1 MSKSLQL
8 TSPRFSDGDSIPI
21 AFTAEGEDKA
31 PPLRWGE
38 VPAGT
43 RSLAL
48 LVEDP
53 DAPDPQHPQRTW
65 CHWVLYNIPP
75 GTRELP
81 EGATSELLPRG
92 TREGLN
98 DWHRIGY
105 GGPCPPIGRHRYIHR
120 LYALDLVLPELG
132 TPTRTQLL
140 DAMRGHIL
148 AEANLTGTYEK
159 THPHVTA

>member
-1 MSKSLQL
+1 MAKSLQL
-8 TSPRFSDGDSIPI
+8 TSPRFGDGDPIPI

-65 CHWVLYNIPP
+65 CHWVVYNIPP

-81 EGATSELLPRG
+81 EGAGAGNLPRG
-92 TREGLN
+92 AREGMN
-98 DWHRIGY
+98 DWQRIGY

-120 LYALDLVLPELG
+120 LYALDIMLPDMG
-132 TPTRTQLL
+132 PMTRTQLL
-140 DAMRGHIL
+140 AAMRGHIV
-148 AEANLTGTYEK
+148 AEADLTGTYEK

>member
-1 MSKSLQL
+1 MPKSLQL

-43 RSLAL
+43 RSLAI

-53 DAPDPQHPQRTW
+53 DAPDPQHPQRIW

-81 EGATSELLPRG
+81 EGASSDTLPRG

-120 LYALDLVLPELG
+120 LYALDIVLPDLG

-140 DAMRGHIL
+140 EAMGGHIV
-148 AEANLTGTYEK
+148 AEAELIGTYEK
-159 THPHVTA
+159 THPHVSA